1 MSDHDDSEATQNQEQ
16 PVKIKK
22 KPGRKPGFK
31 PVKVLHKLRED
42 ALTNNNEN
50 IIRFVDKT
58 CETLNQRLN
67 NERDPRRAFALGIAS
82 EILTS
87 EADRLRA

>member
-1 MSDHDDSEATQNQEQ
+1 MSEHDVSEAKQNQEQ
-16 PVKIKK
+16 EVKIKK

-31 PVKVLHKLRED
+31 SVKVLHKLRED
-42 ALTNNNEN
+42 VSISNNDN

-58 CETLNQRLN
+58 CEALNQRLN

-82 EILTS
+82 EILIS
-87 EADRLRA
+87 EANRFRS